1 MIENTGR
8 TKHELAN
15 RIVIC
20 IAIVLAILFFI
31 PKKAKA
37 DIASGTWGT
46 CPWTIDDAGTLTIG
60 AGTGTGTDYFTDT
73 STGKVADSWQ
83 TDNKPHDV
91 KLSFGK
97 TYTLS
102 ETSVPNGYEK
112 AQNITITVSAD
123 GSLTVDGK
131 KISDTN
137 VSMIDTRKPYILPST
152 GGSGNRR
159 AALLLLSLSSL
170 FALLFLSTKKRED
183 KDTSEGD

>member
-1 MIENTGR
+1 MIDNSTETAVSISKTDNLGFP
-8 TKHELAN
+8 
-15 RIVIC
+15 V
-20 IAIVLAILFFI
+20 
-31 PKKAKA
+31 
-37 DIASGTWGT
+37 
-46 CPWTIDDAGTLTIG
+46 IG
-60 AGTGTGTDYFTDT
+60 AGLTLTDT

-183 KDTSEGD
+183 KDASEGD